1 MIRDGGLVAGV
12 DVGKTGCRVTIA
24 DRDGARIHTVEG
36 PGADGLAQPTGVD
49 DATAVV
55 TGLLDKVVA
64 SPSTAGRRVEVLAV
78 SAAGAK
84 AGGDASDALAVRLH
98 QRTGIG
104 QIVMTTDAVAAH
116 AGALSGRPGAVLA
129 VGTGTV
135 ALGMGPGGQ
144 VCHVDGWGQWLG
156 DEGSGAW
163 IGREALRAVVR
174 ALDGRGPE
182 TVLVS
187 AAQQRFGTLG
197 NLPAALAITPEL
209 PRTSAAFAPSV
220 VECAT
225 GGDAVAGEVLDRA
238 VVAWVE
244 STVVAARAAGTDV
257 VACVGGL
264 AAIDRLRDAWRRGLP
279 PEFGVR
285 EAEGDAVDG
294 AVLLALRTDLPHESQ
309 VQRYDWSGS

>member
-1 MIRDGGLVAGV
+1 MSPDGGLVAGV
-12 DVGKTGCRVTIA
+12 DVGKTRCRVTIA
-24 DRDGARIHTVEG
+24 DRNGARLQTLEG
-36 PGADGLAQPTGVD
+36 PGAEGLAQPTGVD

-55 TGLLDKVVA
+55 TGLLDKVIA
-64 SPSTAGRRVEVLAV
+64 SVPAAGRRVEVMVV

-104 QIVMTTDAVAAH
+104 QIVVATDAVAAH
-116 AGALSGRPGAVLA
+116 AGALAGAAGAVLA

-135 ALGMGPGGQ
+135 ALGVGPGGQ

-182 TVLVS
+182 TILVS

-197 NLPAALAITPEL
+197 SLPAALAITPEL

-220 VECAT
+220 VECAAA
-225 GGDAVAGEVLDRA
+225 GDAVAGEVLDRA
-238 VVAWVE
+238 VAAWVE
-244 STVVAARAAGTDV
+244 STVVAARAADTDV

-264 AAIDRLRDAWRRGLP
+264 AAIDRLRDAWRQGLP
-279 PEFGVR
+279 PGLDVR
-285 EAEGDAVDG
+285 DAEGDAVDG
-294 AVLLALRTDLPHESQ
+294 AVLLALRADLPHESQ
-309 VQRYDWSGS
+309 VQRHDWSRS